1 MNRRQFF
8 LASTTALVGPGMA
21 FAEPCASD
29 LVDRINERLNN
40 LGSKLSADALKRG
53 VVAGGVTAGAMVVLG
68 ASAAVAVPVVVA
80 GVAVGTAA
88 PVIKRSINRGVELL
102 NAAFDAAANEE

>member
-8 LASTTALVGPGMA
+8 LASTTALVAPGVA

-29 LVDRINERLNN
+29 LVGRLNERMND

-53 VVAGGVTAGAMVVLG
+53 VVVGGVTAGAMVVLG
-68 ASAAVAVPVVVA
+68 ASAAVAAPVVVA
-80 GVAVGTAA
+80 GVAVGAAA
-88 PVIKRSINRGVELL
+88 PVIKRSLNRGVELFK
-102 NAAFDAAANEE
+102 AAFDEAAN